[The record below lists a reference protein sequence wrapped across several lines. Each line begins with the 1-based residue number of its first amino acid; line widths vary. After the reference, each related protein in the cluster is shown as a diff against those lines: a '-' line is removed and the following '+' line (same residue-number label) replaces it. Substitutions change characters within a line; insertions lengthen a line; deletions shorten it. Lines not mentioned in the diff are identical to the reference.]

1 MSGWLADFGNASL
14 SGGRVCLP
22 LYRPLLHTVL
32 RCFKGGETATRLI
45 LFTKSVSVPLFH
57 VFRGSGFL
65 IVQENHRERFVGI
78 PGKRETVKQIKNN
91 CLIAMA

>member
-32 RCFKGGETATRLI
+32 RCFKGGETDTRLI

-57 VFRGSGFL
+57 VFRGNGFL
-65 IVQENHRERFVGI
+65 IVQETTESGLELGVGI
-78 PGKRETVKQIKNN
+78 PRKNVKQRNTRKIVV
-91 CLIAMA
+91 